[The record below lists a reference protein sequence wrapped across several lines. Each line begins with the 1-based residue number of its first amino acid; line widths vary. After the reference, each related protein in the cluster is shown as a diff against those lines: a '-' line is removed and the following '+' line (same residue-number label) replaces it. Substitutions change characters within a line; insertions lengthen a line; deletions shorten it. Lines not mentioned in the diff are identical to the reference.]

1 MKVYFDPKKSVFSPS
16 EIAVIEE
23 VVTTLCDCMPHLSRF
38 GTCIID
44 HQLENPSG
52 YNEAHLAA
60 CFDLPSGI
68 FHYQS
73 GPDHW
78 VTSHRLAEESIDE
91 LLKWPS
97 EQCLYRPTTRCQ
109 LIESG
114 IYHYEGEHNVMVINC
129 DRGRFLISCHVNYES
144 KGFTV
149 SYWDRQFDENKAFR
163 LALLELLANLR
174 RQDEILQKS
183 RELIM
188 LQTEERELIISR
200 HVYSMFGK
208 GDSPAI
214 HSWRSSLG

>member
-23 VVTTLCDCMPHLSRF
+23 VATTLYDSMPHLSRF

-163 LALLELLANLR
+163 LALLELL
-174 RQDEILQKS
+174 DEAVHH
-183 RELIM
+183 RDV
-188 LQTEERELIISR
+188 
-200 HVYSMFGK
+200 HAGAFG
-208 GDSPAI
+208 DAVL
-214 HSWRSSLG
+214 SLGIEKLGIPALLFRHGENDGLHVL